1 MIAKKQIVGTI
12 TGVFN
17 GALDGIAAR
26 LVHRR
31 RLGYTVELLAS
42 GDSWHKGDLV
52 HLSPAEFLLPAARPD
67 DVSCIDTP

>member
-1 MIAKKQIVGTI
+1 MAKTPMVGTI

-26 LVHRR
+26 LVRR
-31 RLGYTVELLAS
+31 RRFGYTAELLEAKAP
-42 GDSWHKGDLV
+42 WQQGDLV